1 MKILLVCAG
10 GVSTSILM
18 NKMMKYAS
26 EKEIDLSVEAH
37 AVQEFDD
44 VIEEFDAVLVGPQIS
59 YKLEDLKNRTS
70 KPVAVIESLDYA
82 LGNAEKV
89 ISLAKRIL
97 G

>member
-18 NKMMKYAS
+18 KKMMNYAS
-26 EKEIDLSVEAH
+26 QNGIDLLVEAH

-44 VIEEFDAVLVGPQIS
+44 VIGEFEAVLVGPQIS
-59 YKLEDLKNRTS
+59 YKLAELKGKTS
-70 KPVAVIESLDYA
+70 KPVAVIDSLDYA

-89 ISLAKRIL
+89 INLAKKIL